1 MIKRLFIILVIILRV
16 WDLSGCVDNIVLS
29 RMSVRSLPVAE
40 KFDRE
45 NVRKSTSEAGFN
57 SPEEIRRSVRVRQPS
72 KMFGSESYRA
82 ERARALFYSRKGYVG
97 ALTKLQETIQELMS
111 AGGTSEELKS
121 KQKAYDEVWRK
132 FVGTHE
138 EYVECLELLEYE
150 EELNQAHISYQQ
162 QIGRKLTFDSKIKSW
177 KLEALEREPYSRK
190 SNRSRS
196 HTSRS
201 SGSSSLSLALAKK
214 KEQLALAQLKT
225 KQVLREQ
232 ELKRKMSELQYA
244 KEFMEAQMEEER
256 AAVSFNVYED
266 VEGQGASSNVEEYD
280 ERLAEL
286 ATDGTNMGGNQ
297 EMAEVKANMLTVEE
311 SPVEEHPCVR
321 PTLVIQES
329 PKILSVVKGEN
340 LAEPH
345 NQESPQTPLASP
357 PEHCTQAMAS
367 SAAAA
372 RPLEQSVA
380 PSRSVGEDVAR
391 VLHQVV
397 SMPKV
402 EYMRFDGDPL
412 KYVSFMHNFE
422 TCLEKDNPDNSR
434 RLQLLIQHCFGKAKD
449 AIESCVNLP
458 VDEGYYV
465 AKNALHEN
473 FGLPHIIAKA
483 HIRKLENLRPLK
495 QADGTSLLEFARHL
509 EVANRTLS
517 GMGSEYISDLNHT
530 NTLRELN
537 KKLPFFMRI
546 KWTECAG
553 RIISAGSKP
562 QFADFLKFL
571 KDRAKLVNNEFGED
585 LTTSSKEK
593 VNVKQKDLWGRPP
606 SRVMSLATGVRGQQ
620 GNLRRMN
627 QARPVCVVCR
637 GHHGVWRCDKF

>member
-1 MIKRLFIILVIILRV
+1 M
-16 WDLSGCVDNIVLS
+16 
-29 RMSVRSLPVAE
+29 RMSESL
-40 KFDRE
+40 R
-45 NVRKSTSEAGFN
+45 RKLALK
-57 SPEEIRRSVRVRQPS
+57 SPEEIRQSVRVGQLS
-72 KMFGSESYRA
+72 KMFGSKSYRA

-111 AGGTSEELKS
+111 TGGTSEELKS
-121 KQKAYDEVWRK
+121 KQKAYDEVWWK
-132 FVGTHE
+132 FLGTHE

-162 QIGRKLTFDSKIKSW
+162 QIERKLTFDSKIKSW

-232 ELKRKMSELQYA
+232 ELKRTMSELQYV

-256 AAVSFNVYED
+256 AAVSFNVYEE
-266 VEGQGASSNVEEYD
+266 VEGQGASSNGEDYD

-286 ATDGTNMGGNQ
+286 ATDGTNMGANQ

-311 SPVEEHPCVR
+311 SPVEEHPYVR
-321 PTLVIQES
+321 PSPVIQES
-329 PKILSVVKGEN
+329 PKILSVVKDEN
-340 LAEPH
+340 LAKPH
-345 NQESPQTPLASP
+345 HQESPQTPLASP
-357 PEHCTQAMAS
+357 PEHCTEAMAS

-380 PSRSVGEDVAR
+380 PSQSVGEDVAR

-422 TCLEKDNPDNSR
+422 MCLEKDNPDNSR
-434 RLQLLIQHCFGKAKD
+434 CLRVLHQVVSMPKVEYMRFDGDPLKHVSFMHNFEMCREKDNPDNSRCLQLLIQHCFGKAKD
-449 AIESCVNLP
+449 AIESCVKLP

-473 FGLPHIIAKA
+473 FGLPHIIAKV

-495 QADGTSLLEFARHL
+495 QADGTSLLEFTRHL

-530 NTLRELN
+530 NILRASLY
-537 KKLPFFMRI
+537 KFQLWSF
-546 KWTECAG
+546 G
-553 RIISAGSKP
+553 REKM
-562 QFADFLKFL
+562 KFL
-571 KDRAKLVNNEFGED
+571 KL
-585 LTTSSKEK
+585 S
-593 VNVKQKDLWGRPP
+593 QKNCLD
-606 SRVMSLATGVRGQQ
+606 T
-620 GNLRRMN
+620 
-627 QARPVCVVCR
+627 
-637 GHHGVWRCDKF
+637 